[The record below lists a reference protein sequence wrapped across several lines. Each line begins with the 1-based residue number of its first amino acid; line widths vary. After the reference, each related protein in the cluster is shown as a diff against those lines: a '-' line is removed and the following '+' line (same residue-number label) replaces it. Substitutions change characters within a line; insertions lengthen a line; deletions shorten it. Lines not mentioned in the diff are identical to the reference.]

1 MTTRNHTRRAFRLV
15 LLATLVAFQCAA
27 AGGARQA
34 PRAQPEQARAPVPM
48 PRAIVVHSDG
58 TLSGGGLSGLPGGG
72 TQTKLSFSSTDAK
85 GDCPSGATKIE
96 RCSGVYANG
105 TSWEIAPCCRTETN

>member
-34 PRAQPEQARAPVPM
+34 PRAQPEQAQAPAPM
-48 PRAIVVHSDG
+48 PRAVVVHSDG
-58 TLSGGGLSGLPGGG
+58 TVSGGLPGSGG
-72 TQTKLSFSSTDAK
+72 QGKIISFSSTDTK
-85 GDCPSGATKIE
+85 GDCPAGATKIE
-96 RCSGVYANG
+96 RCHGVYPNG
-105 TSWEIAPCCRTETN
+105 NNWEIAPCCRTETD

>member
-34 PRAQPEQARAPVPM
+34 PRAQPEQAQAPAPM
-48 PRAIVVHSDG
+48 PRAVVVHSDG
-58 TLSGGGLSGLPGGG
+58 TLAGGLPGSGG
-72 TQTKLSFSSTDAK
+72 QGKTISLSSTDAK
-85 GDCPSGATKIE
+85 GDCPAGATKIE

-105 TSWEIAPCCRTETN
+105 TNWEIAPCCRTETN